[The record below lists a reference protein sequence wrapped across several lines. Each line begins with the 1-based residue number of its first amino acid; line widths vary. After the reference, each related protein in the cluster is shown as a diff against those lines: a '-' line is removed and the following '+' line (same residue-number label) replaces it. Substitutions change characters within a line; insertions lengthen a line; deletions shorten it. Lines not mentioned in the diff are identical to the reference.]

1 MKLEEIVERL
11 HSLANPEKVL
21 FKEKK
26 FGIVTKNSLGIYHAD
41 LNALA
46 KKLGKNSE
54 LAIELFDTEIYE
66 ARILCSKIFRPKDL
80 TKPFAEKCVKAF
92 DNWEI
97 CDSFSMGI
105 FAKSTLALPLINEW
119 VNRKS
124 EFEKRAAFAT
134 MAGYCMA
141 DKKSENELFLSL
153 LPRIEQESEDERLYV
168 KKAVN
173 WALRSIGKRNI
184 DMNKAAIRL
193 SEELLKKESKAAQ
206 WIANDAIREL
216 KKEGVNI
223 LDYPRAIYRA

>member
-1 MKLEEIVERL
+1 
-11 HSLANPEKVL
+11 
-21 FKEKK
+21 
-26 FGIVTKNSLGIYHAD
+26 
-41 LNALA
+41 
-46 KKLGKNSE
+46 
-54 LAIELFDTEIYE
+54 
-66 ARILCSKIFRPKDL
+66 
-80 TKPFAEKCVKAF
+80 
-92 DNWEI
+92 
-97 CDSFSMGI
+97 
-105 FAKSTLALPLINEW
+105 
-119 VNRKS
+119 
-124 EFEKRAAFAT
+124 